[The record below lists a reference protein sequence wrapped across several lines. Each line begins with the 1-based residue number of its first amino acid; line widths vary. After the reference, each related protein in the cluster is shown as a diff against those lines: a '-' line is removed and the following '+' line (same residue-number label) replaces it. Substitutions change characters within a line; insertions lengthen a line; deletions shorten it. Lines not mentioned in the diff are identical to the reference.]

1 MRSFSWYPFILSI
14 TTSLVLLACSES
26 QDIQEP
32 GHPDPDPLTVLS
44 VEQGDIACY
53 IDLRE
58 VDGKRVS
65 MKGSFEICD
74 ERWVGKRVLI
84 RTDRVN
90 VQSPKCEGD
99 PECTLTEEE
108 EIIVELDEF

>member
-1 MRSFSWYPFILSI
+1 MRIFSSRSI
-14 TTSLVLLACSES
+14 TIALAAAVLLTACAKAPLE
-26 QDIQEP
+26 EP
-32 GHPDPDPLTVLS
+32 TRANPDPLTVLS
-44 VEQGDIACY
+44 VQQGDIACY
-53 IDLRE
+53 LDLRAAG
-58 VDGKRVS
+58 GKRIS